1 MTIREHIKINFCL
14 ILLALAIFTIG
25 GCGDISEEDL
35 ECILETGE
43 VCAKPEPT
51 PTVPMATATPIRT
64 PAKTPSPNPQAT
76 PTVSLGGNPVC
87 SGIADSRAHLLWKP
101 VSDTSGNAVT
111 VFDGKYKK
119 EFKSVKAELKSGQ
132 FEELFWKPL
141 ELWGN
146 PDSIGPRQ
154 HWRAKS
160 KCGSFKDKA
169 LIIADDGYQ
178 ACRFVLP
185 GSACKRWE

>member
-1 MTIREHIKINFCL
+1 MRYLAIL
-14 ILLALAIFTIG
+14 LLLALSS
-25 GCGDISEEDL
+25 CGDISDEDFK
-35 ECILETGE
+35 CIVETGKD
-43 VCAKPEPT
+43 CPT
-51 PTVPMATATPIRT
+51 PTPSPTVSVAQATPTRT
-64 PAKTPSPNPQAT
+64 PVKSPTQSPKVT

-87 SGIADSRAHLLWKP
+87 VGTADSRAHLLWKP
-101 VSDTSGNAVT
+101 VSDTSGNAVA

-141 ELWGN
+141 ELLGN
-146 PDSIGPRQ
+146 PDKDGPRQ
-154 HWRAKS
+154 HWRSRNKCSQFKS
-160 KCGSFKDKA
+160 KA

-185 GSACKRWE
+185 GDACKRWE

>member
-1 MTIREHIKINFCL
+1 
-14 ILLALAIFTIG
+14 
-25 GCGDISEEDL
+25 
-35 ECILETGE
+35 
-43 VCAKPEPT
+43 
-51 PTVPMATATPIRT
+51 
-64 PAKTPSPNPQAT
+64 
-76 PTVSLGGNPVC
+76 
-87 SGIADSRAHLLWKP
+87 
-101 VSDTSGNAVT
+101 

-119 EFKSVKAELKSGQ
+119 EFRSVKAELKSGQ

-146 PDSIGPRQ
+146 PDSVGPRQ
-154 HWRAKS
+154 HWRARS

-185 GSACKRWE
+185 GDACKRWE